1 MKPNHVGSI
10 HKIKVLTTYPEMLV
24 RFSLQTQ
31 KETINCIISKKELAD
46 ELLMLPDGTELA
58 VYGRY
63 NQKRQL
69 VVVKMCVRKKKGI
82 IKKALYLSAFLI
94 NKCFYKL

>member
-1 MKPNHVGSI
+1 MKPNYVGTI

-24 RFSLQTQ
+24 RFSMQTQ

-58 VYGRY
+58 VYDRY

-69 VVVKMCVRKKKGI
+69 VVVKMCVRKFSNN
-82 IKKALYLSAFLI
+82 L
-94 NKCFYKL
+94 

>member
-1 MKPNHVGSI
+1 MKPNYVGTI

-46 ELLMLPDGTELA
+46 ELLMLPDGTELS
-58 VYGRY
+58 VYGHL
-63 NQKRQL
+63 NKRKQL
-69 VVVKMCVRKKKGI
+69 VIDKMLVRKSLI
-82 IKKALYLSAFLI
+82 SA
-94 NKCFYKL
+94 

>member
-1 MKPNHVGSI
+1 MKPNYVGTI

-46 ELLMLPDGTELA
+46 ELLMLPDGT
-58 VYGRY
+58 Y

-69 VVVKMCVRKKKGI
+69 VVVKMCVRKIQKTI
-82 IKKALYLSAFLI
+82 P
-94 NKCFYKL
+94 

>member
-1 MKPNHVGSI
+1 MKPNYVGTI

-58 VYGRY
+58 VYSHL
-63 NQKRQL
+63 NKRNQL
-69 VVVKMCVRKKKGI
+69 VIDKMLVRKP
-82 IKKALYLSAFLI
+82 LI
-94 NKCFYKL
+94 FVN

>member
-1 MKPNHVGSI
+1 MKPNYVGTI

-46 ELLMLPDGTELA
+46 ELLVLPDGTELA
-58 VYGRY
+58 VYGHL
-63 NQKRQL
+63 NKRKQL
-69 VVVKMCVRKKKGI
+69 VIDKMLIRRCLI
-82 IKKALYLSAFLI
+82 IP
-94 NKCFYKL
+94 

>member
-1 MKPNHVGSI
+1 MKPNYVGTI

-69 VVVKMCVRKKKGI
+69 VVVNMCVRKIHHKN
-82 IKKALYLSAFLI
+82 LI
-94 NKCFYKL
+94 S

>member
-1 MKPNHVGSI
+1 MKPNYVGTI

-63 NQKRQL
+63 NQKKATSCGENVCAENTKNYSL
-69 VVVKMCVRKKKGI
+69 KKE
-82 IKKALYLSAFLI
+82 
-94 NKCFYKL
+94 

>member
-1 MKPNHVGSI
+1 MKPNYVGTI

-46 ELLMLPDGTELA
+46 ELLMLPAQSLLFM
-58 VYGRY
+58 V
-63 NQKRQL
+63 
-69 VVVKMCVRKKKGI
+69 GI
-82 IKKALYLSAFLI
+82 IKKG
-94 NKCFYKL
+94 N

>member
-1 MKPNHVGSI
+1 MVKTLYSILHRSLDLTTI

-69 VVVKMCVRKKKGI
+69 VVVKMCVRKIQKTI
-82 IKKALYLSAFLI
+82 P
-94 NKCFYKL
+94 